1 MNYFELLKVC
11 KVIPGHRYNAIKLKF
26 PEKNFVRAVVR
37 FTVKSKGKYTISF
50 DQKDT
55 HFYNTQ
61 GFSYSPVKLT
71 LCKLENAEFKLLS
84 HTSSQSLRNTYIRKL
99 IDEGEYY
106 ILIEQ
111 RSSEANILVESRI
124 QDTKQ
129 KESTKGWRNAVFSV
143 YGPQTCP
150 IKIVE
155 CEDIHVIHDYL
166 LYEGWKNYAKQRIG
180 RKLTDFQLTF
190 DDKHKGKLSIYLLNV
205 PKMVIYAFKNDNEYG
220 IDIDTEMKGITN
232 MEIVG
237 PEGKVGFKQH
247 FKINS
252 GEHDVFILREM
263 EEKEDPNIDMQN
275 SKFSMKSIEGTRYM
289 G

>member
-1 MNYFELLKVC
+1 MPLKDAMNYFSLMKIC
-11 KVIPGHRYNAIKLKF
+11 KVVPGHKYNAIKLKF
-26 PEKNFVRAVVR
+26 PEKNYVRAVVR
-37 FTVKSKGKYTISF
+37 FTVKTKGKYTISF
-50 DQKDT
+50 DQKDV
-55 HFYNTQ
+55 HF
-61 GFSYSPVKLT
+61 FSHPKFTYSPVKLT

-84 HTSSQSLRNTYIRKL
+84 HTSSISLRNTYIRKL

-111 RSSEANILVESRI
+111 RCSEVNKSI
-124 QDTKQ
+124 QLEAKND
-129 KESTKGWRNAVFSV
+129 KEKEELRGWRNAVFSV
-143 YGPQTCP
+143 YGPKICP

-247 FKINS
+247 FKING

-263 EEKEDPNIDMQN
+263 EEKEDPTKDM
-275 SKFSMKSIEGTRYM
+275 
-289 G
+289 